1 MHEPH
6 LKAMAALLR
15 RSQPHHDL
23 YTVFGDCMEAMA
35 IAMANSID
43 LREREK
49 REARYL
55 DIVGRYRRDVIDLF
69 PQVLSELVQALEAGP
84 GDVLGALFHDLDLH
98 SKARGQYFT
107 PYALSRCMA
116 KATLGNRE
124 NVEAMIAQHGF
135 VTAMEPACGAGSMVI
150 ALAETMRDIGH
161 NYQHHLHVTAIDID
175 PRAIHMAYIQ
185 FSLLHIPAHLMVGNA
200 LSGEMQDHWFTPAHI
215 LGGWNA
221 RLALRQRR
229 ELVAETAQRATAAIA
244 ATGPTSPSQG
254 AVPPSHQPRAS
265 QQSMPRQLSLF

>member
-15 RSQPHHDL
+15 RSQPRHDF
-23 YTVFGDCMEAMA
+23 YTVFGDCMEAIA

-43 LREREK
+43 LRAREP

-55 DIVGRYRRDVIDLF
+55 DIVGRYPREILELF
-69 PQVLSELVQALEAGP
+69 PQLLTELVQALEAVP
-84 GDVLGALFHDLDLH
+84 GDVLGTLFHELDLH

-150 ALAETMRDIGH
+150 ALAEAMRDIGQ

-200 LSGEMQDHWFTPAHI
+200 LSGEIQDHWFTPAHI
-215 LGGWNA
+215 LGGWAA
-221 RLALRQRR
+221 RLALRQHR
-229 ELVAETAQRATAAIA
+229 EFEAETARRATAV
-244 ATGPTSPSQG
+244 TGPTSPSQG
-254 AVPPSHQPRAS
+254 AIPPRAS